1 MVFSIISRLL
11 TLLLVSFVPL
21 NDTLSING
29 LLLLEV
35 AAEEINVQ
43 WSYEELLCLFYNCLV
58 YGDDNFN
65 LPLDDPV
72 LEGYLYF
79 RELRIFQDLMTD
91 LTVDNKFHNG
101 FVVWT
106 YTYYVLIY
114 VHFHGDGSIEFSA
127 FSFDFSKKQW
137 RGHIKSV
144 FILKKYLVFYTRSS
158 GQQWRW

>member
-21 NDTLSING
+21 NDTLPING

-58 YGDDNFN
+58 YGDDNFK

-79 RELRIFQDLMTD
+79 RELRILQDLMTD
-91 LTVDNKFHNG
+91 PTVDNKFHNG

-127 FSFDFSKKQW
+127 FSFAFFEETMKGTYKIS
-137 RGHIKSV
+137 
-144 FILKKYLVFYTRSS
+144 FYIEDVLSDLYKVV
-158 GQQWRW
+158 